1 MGDTQGKYIY
11 VSNSEKHMYRVSL
24 LGSKAHLGV
33 LSGVERR
40 RESREERDCL
50 ALSERSKKNSGERGK
65 KRKIVNNRGTNTN
78 LY

>member
-1 MGDTQGKYIY
+1 
-11 VSNSEKHMYRVSL
+11 MYRVSL

-50 ALSERSKKNSGERGK
+50 ALSEGSKKK
-65 KRKIVNNRGTNTN
+65 K
-78 LY
+78 